1 MLYVYQAIGKSG
13 RFVKSKAAAGS
24 VALLRGDLARAG
36 LTLVDARK
44 DLVGEFVALL
54 KPKSLPRA
62 VLIDMFGYLR
72 GLLAMGIDML
82 TAWQSVGEAVPNQAA
97 REAISIIQGA
107 IRQGHSLAEAM
118 DRAKVFPP
126 MVIGNIRA
134 GEQSGTL
141 EKVFES
147 LENSFRQ
154 EQLLAQQ
161 VAKATMYP
169 LISVAVLFLIGVG
182 LLAGV
187 VPQLKEI
194 FPPDPPLPT
203 KILLFLS
210 NSVVGYWWTVPGFV
224 AAFVFTWWRM
234 PTSAKTRIWELFY
247 RVPVIGSV
255 LKNVAL
261 CNVFENLALMLGAGV
276 SLIMALETVKDA
288 VTSRA
293 IRVRLERVLESIHR
307 GGRLS
312 DGFRDPFFPQV
323 TAGVL
328 QQGEQTGQIDTYLK
342 RLAGFLRD
350 RAQARLSTLATLIEP
365 LLLLFGGGMLMLLAV
380 GIFLP
385 IYGSMRNVGR

>member
-1 MLYVYQAIGKSG
+1 MLFVYQAIGKSG
-13 RFVKSKAAAGS
+13 RFVNGKAAAGT

-118 DRAKVFPP
+118 ERAKVFPT

-147 LENSFRQ
+147 LEGSFRQ
-154 EQLLAQQ
+154 EQALAQQ

-203 KILLFLS
+203 KVLLFLS

-224 AAFVFTWWRM
+224 FAFVFTWWRM
-234 PTSAKTRIWELFY
+234 PTSAKTRVWELFY
-247 RVPVIGSV
+247 RVPVIGPV

-261 CNVFENLALMLGAGV
+261 SNVFENLALMLGAGV
-276 SLIMALETVKDA
+276 SLIMALETVKTA

-293 IRVRLERVLESIHR
+293 IRVRLERVLESIQR

-312 DGFRDPFFPQV
+312 DGFRDPFFPTV

-328 QQGEQTGQIDTYLK
+328 QQGEQTGAIDTYLK

-365 LLLLFGGGMLMLLAV
+365 LLLLVGGGMLMLLAV

-385 IYGSMRNVGR
+385 IYGSMRKVGH